1 MGYLFAFLFTYC
13 CILSW
18 IWAVKPR
25 YIDYPRF
32 IHKVMSRVHWPIPWE
47 NVNIRV
53 TVYSNIVKIRTW
65 CNQDHLTSSFRKSEI
80 KIRLSINMYLGQ
92 ATFCWKIIFR
102 TFFSPHLWPNQNF
115 SNLPGTIKLRVYR
128 KDPHMLILLCNLN
141 WNREYIHWTDKDSED
156 KDDINKV

>member
-92 ATFCWKIIFR
+92 AAFCRKIIFR
-102 TFFSPHLWPNQNF
+102 TFFPPIYDRTKTLVIYQEQ
-115 SNLPGTIKLRVYR
+115 SNCECTEKTHICSSCSVIWIETASISTELIKTLRI
-128 KDPHMLILLCNLN
+128 KM
-141 WNREYIHWTDKDSED
+141 T
-156 KDDINKV
+156 